1 MSMGRGLARGVL
13 LNWAALGTSMVVGFL
28 LAPFVVHQL
37 GNTTYGVWTLI
48 VSIASYIGL
57 LDLGL
62 RGAVTR
68 FVSKNHAQ
76 GNHLESSRTVSAAL
90 WLRGGIGLIIV
101 AIGLIVSLFA
111 PQAFRIPV
119 EMQSAARIAIIITVT
134 NVAASLIF
142 GVFGGV
148 LAALHRFDLMSS
160 VTMMQTLLRAG
171 GVIWLLKHGHGII
184 SLAVWEL
191 TVVLLANSLL
201 TKLCFIVYPGL
212 RVICEFP
219 RREILQAFW
228 SYSSW
233 VFIIN
238 VCQQFIYYTDNL
250 VVGAFL
256 SVSAVTFYTIG
267 GTLAEYSRQ
276 MVTSLT
282 VTFTP
287 LASSFEA
294 EGRSEHLRK
303 LLIQG
308 TRAALLIGLPALLAL
323 MFRGRTFIAL
333 WMGEQYARYIQ
344 PRLANPVTLP
354 SFLYW
359 ERHSRGNRIR
369 YREA

>member
-1 MSMGRGLARGVL
+1 MGM
-13 LNWAALGTSMVVGFL
+13 AL
-28 LAPFVVHQL
+28 
-37 GNTTYGVWTLI
+37 
-48 VSIASYIGL
+48 
-57 LDLGL
+57 
-62 RGAVTR
+62 
-68 FVSKNHAQ
+68 
-76 GNHLESSRTVSAAL
+76 
-90 WLRGGIGLIIV
+90 
-101 AIGLIVSLFA
+101 
-111 PQAFRIPV
+111 
-119 EMQSAARIAIIITVT
+119 
-134 NVAASLIF
+134 
-142 GVFGGV
+142 
-148 LAALHRFDLMSS
+148 
-160 VTMMQTLLRAG
+160 
-171 GVIWLLKHGHGII
+171 I

-238 VCQQFIYYTDNL
+238 GKCQQFIYYTDNL

-294 EGRSEHLRK
+294 EGRSKTFAK

-308 TRAALLIGLPALLAL
+308 TRAALLIGLPCFTGAYVPWKNFHCF
-323 MFRGRTFIAL
+323 MDGRTVR
-333 WMGEQYARYIQ
+333 RYIQ
-344 PRLANPVTLP
+344 PRLANPVGRLCQVSCIGNATAGGIAYGTEKHDRLAYFIVIEGLMNLTLSILLVRHIGLNGVAWGTTIP
-354 SFLYW
+354 SLT
-359 ERHSRGNRIR
+359 RTMS
-369 YREA
+369 